1 MKDYGLTSNASER
14 SEVRVESLGVRRRA
28 RFLEE
33 RRACRSVA
41 SIGACIG
48 VTATTS
54 TKKMGVKRTL
64 VVGVAARFSLHMAMR
79 NIVYVVMGA

>member
-14 SEVRVESLGVRRRA
+14 SEFRVESLGVRRRA

-54 TKKMGVKRTL
+54 TKKNGSEADACGRRSRKV
-64 VVGVAARFSLHMAMR
+64 HMAVR